1 MFYCFE
7 PTLCDKM
14 ASHWC
19 KINEK
24 WSWRRTSDVFGSRHF
39 SVYTDPLC
47 DDSNHHICIEH
58 LCEQLIDACL
68 EPSAHPLPKCAPPRG
83 CMPMWNEHIRLLHD
97 DSLFWHR
104 VWKDA
109 GSPPAGALAT
119 IMRNTRTKYHRAI
132 KLHKRDSNKFRRY
145 LIATSIAD
153 CNNRDLWK
161 EFKKLD
167 TSKKLVPCKVNVFTE
182 SSDIANAFA
191 DKYRNFYTSVP
202 TVPH

>member
-1 MFYCFE
+1 
-7 PTLCDKM
+7 
-14 ASHWC
+14 
-19 KINEK
+19 
-24 WSWRRTSDVFGSRHF
+24 
-39 SVYTDPLC
+39 
-47 DDSNHHICIEH
+47 
-58 LCEQLIDACL
+58 
-68 EPSAHPLPKCAPPRG
+68 
-83 CMPMWNEHIRLLHD
+83 MWNEHIRLLHD

-104 VWKDA
+104 VWKDT

-119 IMRNTRTKYHRAI
+119 IMRNTRAKYHRTV

-161 EFKKLD
+161 ELKKLD
-167 TSKKLVPCKVNVFTE
+167 TSKKIVRCSVNVFTE

-191 DKYRNFYTSVP
+191 DNYRNFYTSVP